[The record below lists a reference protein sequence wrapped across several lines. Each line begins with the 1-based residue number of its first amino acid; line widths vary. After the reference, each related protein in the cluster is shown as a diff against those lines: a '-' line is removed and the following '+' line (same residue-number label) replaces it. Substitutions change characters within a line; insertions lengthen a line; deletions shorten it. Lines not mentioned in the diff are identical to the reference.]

1 MSHVSPPAGQ
11 PQPGSPARSGKG
23 PLASHYPSSG
33 MGGWIFLAI
42 VVVVAA
48 VIGGLLWWRLHGGA
62 PGKPA
67 AGRGGRGDGGPVP
80 VLTGLVSQ
88 TNVDIYL
95 DGLGTVQAFNT
106 VTVHVRVDG
115 QLEKVHFTEGQ
126 AVQAGDV
133 LAEIDPAPYKAAL
146 DQAVAKKGQD
156 QAMLNLQRIEL
167 KREADLLA
175 AKIDSQDN
183 YDQVDAQV
191 KTLEATVKADQAAID
206 AAQVQVNY
214 TKVTSPLDGL
224 TGMRLVDQGNIVHA
238 ADTGGLVVIT
248 QVRPISVVF
257 TLPEQALT
265 QIQAHN
271 SGAGQKVLATD
282 RDNTTVL
289 DRGEVAVIDN
299 EIDPTTGTI
308 RLKATFPNEKKRLW
322 PGQFINTRLLLETR
336 TNVLVVPEVVVQRG
350 PKGAFVFVVD
360 DDDTVEVRQVT
371 VSQTQD
377 GLALI
382 EAGLEAGEEVVVDG
396 QYKLQDGSRIRV
408 SGTGPAG
415 QGAAP
420 ASAATSTN
428 RP

>member
-1 MSHVSPPAGQ
+1 MSHLPPPA
-11 PQPGSPARSGKG
+11 PASPGPVPG
-23 PLASHYPSSG
+23 PYHSSG
-33 MGGWIFLAI
+33 MGGWIFIAI
-42 VVVVAA
+42 VVVLVV

-62 PGKPA
+62 PGKQEG
-67 AGRGGRGDGGPVP
+67 GRGGRGDGGPVT
-80 VLTGLVSQ
+80 VITGLVAQ

-106 VTVHVRVDG
+106 VTVRVRVDG
-115 QLEKVHFTEGQ
+115 QLEKVNFTEGQ
-126 AVQAGDV
+126 PVHAGDV
-133 LAEIDPAPYKAAL
+133 LAEIDPAPYQAAL
-146 DQAVAKKGQD
+146 DQAIAKKGQD

-183 YDQVDAQV
+183 YDQVEAQV
-191 KTLEATVKADQAAID
+191 KTLEATVTADQAAMD

-224 TGMRLVDQGNIVHA
+224 TGVRLVDQGNIVHA
-238 ADTGGLVVIT
+238 TDAGGLVVIT
-248 QVRPISVVF
+248 QVRPISVMF
-257 TLPEQALT
+257 TLPEQSLR
-265 QIQAHN
+265 QIQSQN
-271 SGAGQKVLATD
+271 SGAGQVVLATD

-289 DRGEVAVIDN
+289 DRGKVAVIDN

-308 RLKATFPNEKKRLW
+308 RLKATFPNEKRQLW

-350 PKGAFVFVVD
+350 PKGAFVFVVN
-360 DDDTVEVRQVT
+360 DDDTVEVRPVT

-382 EAGLEAGEEVVVDG
+382 DAGLDVGEEVVVDG

-408 SGTGPAG
+408 VGAG
-415 QGAAP
+415 QGTPP

-428 RP
+428 HP